1 MTDKQHADDY
11 LAFLRGYTVVLN
23 RATPDFAS
31 EPPSYLEGV
40 VAAAR
45 AVPDIRRYRD
55 LSVEHEP
62 VTTGPA
68 AGSFTGTLAD
78 LLRSAAL

>member
-11 LAFLRGYTVVLN
+11 LAFLRGYTAALD
-23 RATPDFAS
+23 RAIPDFAS
-31 EPPSYLEGV
+31 ESPPYLEGF

-45 AVPDIRRYRD
+45 TVPDTRRYRD
-55 LSVEHEP
+55 LSIEHEP

-68 AGSFTGTLAD
+68 AGSFTGTLAG
-78 LLRSAAL
+78 LLRSGAM